1 MSSIPSTIVR
11 PLQDKGTPAG
21 PKRSGTQLTPDLL
34 PDRVALQK
42 GCHEMWDTREERYLH
57 KLIQNISKKG
67 SSIITSIIVVRTMT
81 RRWHS
86 LAVASLMLL
95 LLMIPSAHAFSVE
108 KEEPGPTHWQLQ
120 IPEDTY
126 PIDGYGHHEVNPALN
141 SRNSDLIRL
150 IPSSG
155 TNDSDWISRSELPS
169 PREISN
175 TVCYNPNGMVLDED
189 GLSDMNWLW
198 GQFITHDI
206 DFTLTQN
213 GRVDGAAERIDIP
226 VPSGDLW
233 MDPQGTGAN
242 MIMMFRSIYN
252 QSTGIEN
259 IPREYPNSVTGWID
273 GSSVY
278 GSSQETADWLRTG
291 QGGQLKVTSDPNG
304 DLLPLAAEDDET
316 APSMSFVGFSAS
328 ERYIAGDSR
337 ANEHVGLTAIHILF
351 VREHNRI
358 AEVLESQNPEW
369 TDEDLYQSARKYVTA
384 LMQQITYQEYL
395 PSMNI
400 YSDWGEYDSAVD
412 PSISNA
418 FATLAFRMG
427 HSQIGPLTLRLEENR
442 TSIPQGSIAMENG
455 FWDPNSL
462 VTDGGID
469 PVLRGLAFT
478 TQEANDVGYIHAL
491 RNMLFG
497 APGMGG
503 MDMCAIDIQRGRDHG
518 IPDYGSFR
526 DLVGLEVANNWSDV
540 TSDSELASRLDSIYP
555 NVSSSDPLIGMYAED
570 HNWTHYFPEYDEN
583 RTIHSTVGPTMH
595 QIIRDQFHRLRV
607 SDPLFYEWDPDLSE
621 VLDEIRNT
629 TLTDI
634 ILRNTGIE
642 GMVCLS
648 MISEQ
653 HWIENSDNDFTQSDN
668 FCRNEN
674 LNFAP
679 GPPVEI
685 SNPTEERTTVLNA
698 KMTERTGRSGLGE
711 INLGMTSQWAS
722 YGPSIAPGDC
732 NGDGLIDIA
741 VGAVFDQEGWEKGD
755 DFLTG
760 RMHLMKNIGGNQFI
774 DITEEAGLP
783 TSNSTALG
791 LTWADFDEDGDLDL
805 HVSNFGEADVENVT
819 SGAPNE
825 LYRND
830 GECTFTEIGEEVG
843 VDNSGHSSKGLWADY
858 DHDGDLDLYSMN
870 FGILSEEQL
879 LVRQESNILYQNQL
893 KETGNA
899 NFLPVTIFA
908 GRIDGGTLEP
918 SSEGEVAVGDAFSI
932 AITAPENPSAQMLTP
947 SDRDPNGKGS
957 GMSWAGV
964 FVDMDGDAMED
975 IFVASD
981 FGFSPFYNGSNSG
994 AFRTSTF
1001 SHNFSLPGTGM
1012 GASVGDIEGDGDLDL
1027 CVSNFGPNYLWMQSE
1042 PTNWEEVGVDR
1053 GIAENILV
1061 NWDCKFLDVDL
1072 DGDLD
1077 LWFGVGK
1084 INPYTSFNNNSL
1096 YINDGNGHFIDGI
1109 DAIGLLDQGKT
1120 MGSTWADFDGD
1131 GDLDLVLGDSN
1142 IGIRF
1147 FENDAA
1153 QRDNVRWIAIDPKS
1167 TNSNDG
1173 INKDAI
1179 GSIVDIEFS
1188 NGKIIRQ
1195 AILAGDG
1202 FTGCSVSEIRLGI
1215 PSEVE
1220 IEEIRIIWNDGEVTT
1235 MDKWTLNRI
1244 NVQNYDPDVNLLDER
1259 LVDRI
1264 VFIIIIVIII
1274 SFLGIIQFK
1283 AKQIET
1289 QLEDDEQ
1296 QNID

>member
-42 GCHEMWDTREERYLH
+42 GCHEMWNTREERYLH

-607 SDPLFYEWDPDLSE
+607 SDPLFYEWDPDLSQ

>member
-42 GCHEMWDTREERYLH
+42 GCHEMWNTREERYLH

-384 LMQQITYQEYL
+384 LMQQVTYQEYL

-1264 VFIIIIVIII
+1264 VFIIIVVIII

>member
-1 MSSIPSTIVR
+1 
-11 PLQDKGTPAG
+11 
-21 PKRSGTQLTPDLL
+21 
-34 PDRVALQK
+34 
-42 GCHEMWDTREERYLH
+42 
-57 KLIQNISKKG
+57 
-67 SSIITSIIVVRTMT
+67 MT
-81 RRWHS
+81 RRWSS
-86 LAVASLMLL
+86 LAVTSMMLL
-95 LLMIPSAHAFSVE
+95 LLMIPSAHAFSIE
-108 KEEPGPTHWQLQ
+108 KEDPGPTHWQLE
-120 IPEDTY
+120 IPEKVY
-126 PIDGYGHHEVNPALN
+126 PVDGFGHHEVDSLLN

-150 IPSSG
+150 LPSDG
-155 TNDSDWISRSELPS
+155 TNETEWISRSDLPS
-169 PREISN
+169 PRDISN
-175 TVCYNPNGMVLDED
+175 SICYNPNGMVLDED

-198 GQFITHDI
+198 GQFVSHDI

-213 GRVDGAAERIDIP
+213 GRVEGAAERIDIP

-233 MDPQGTGAN
+233 MDPQGTGSN

-259 IPREYPNSVTGWID
+259 ISREYPNSVTGWID

-278 GSSQETADWLRTG
+278 GSSQETADWLRKG
-291 QGGQLKVTSDPNG
+291 EKGLLKVTLDPNG
-304 DLLPLAAEDDET
+304 YLLPLAAEDDET
-316 APSMSFVGFSAS
+316 APSMSFAGFSAS

-337 ANEHVGLTAIHILF
+337 ANEHVGLTAIHIIF

-358 AEVLESQNPEW
+358 AEVLGTQNPEW
-369 TDEDLYQSARKYVTA
+369 TDEEIYQTSRKYVTA
-384 LMQQITYQEYL
+384 LLQQITYQEYL

-400 YSDWGEYDSAVD
+400 FSDQGEYDPTVD

-518 IPDYGSFR
+518 IPDYGAFR
-526 DLVGLEVANNWSDV
+526 ELSGLAPTNNWSDV
-540 TSDSELASRLDSIYP
+540 TSNSELASRLQSVYP
-555 NVSSSDPLIGMYAED
+555 NVSSADPLIGMYAED
-570 HNWTHYFPEYDEN
+570 HDWIHHFPESNEFLTM
-583 RTIHSTVGPTMH
+583 RSTVGPSMH
-595 QIIRDQFHRLRV
+595 YILKDQFHRLRV
-607 SDPLFYEWDPDLSE
+607 SDPLFYEWDPDLSQ
-621 VLDEIRNT
+621 VLDEIQNT
-629 TLTDI
+629 TLTDV

-653 HWIENSDNDFTQSDN
+653 HWLENSAEDFTTSEDY
-668 FCRNEN
+668 CLNEN
-674 LNFAP
+674 LNFLP
-679 GPPVEI
+679 GPPIEI
-685 SNPTEERTTVLNA
+685 NNPTQDRSTVLNA
-698 KMTERTGRSGLGE
+698 KMTERTARSGLGGIE
-711 INLGMTSQWAS
+711 LGMTSEWAT

-732 NGDGLIDIA
+732 DGDGLIDIA

-755 DFLTG
+755 DFRTG
-760 RMHLMKNIGGNQFI
+760 RMHLMKNIGDNQFI
-774 DITEEAGLP
+774 DITEQSGLP

-791 LTWADFDEDGDLDL
+791 LTWADFDNDGDLDL
-805 HVSNFGEADVENVT
+805 HVSNLGEMSDVENP
-819 SGAPNE
+819 SKGASNE
-825 LYRND
+825 LFRNE
-830 GECTFTEIGEEVG
+830 GECIFTEIAEEAG
-843 VDNSGHSSKGLWADY
+843 VNNSGHSSKGLWADY

-870 FGILSEEQL
+870 IGIISNEQFL
-879 LVRQESNILYQNQL
+879 IRQESNILYQNQL
-893 KETGNA
+893 KETGTA
-899 NFLPVTIFA
+899 NFEPITILA
-908 GRIDGGTLEP
+908 GKINGGSLEP
-918 SSEGEVAVGDAFSI
+918 KSDGEVALGDAFSI
-932 AITAPENPSAQMLTP
+932 AITAPENPSAQMLVPAGGEDTI
-947 SDRDPNGKGS
+947 GKGS
-957 GMSWAGV
+957 GMSWAGA
-964 FVDMDGDAMED
+964 FVDMDGDSWED

-981 FGFSPFYNGSNSG
+981 FGFSPFYNGSDSG
-994 AFRTSTF
+994 VFKTSTF
-1001 SHNFSLPGTGM
+1001 SHNFSLQGTGM

-1027 CVSNFGPNYLWMQSE
+1027 CVSNFGPNYLWIQSE
-1042 PTNWEEVGVDR
+1042 PTNWEEVGVYR

-1096 YINDGNGHFIDGI
+1096 YINDGTGHFIDGI
-1109 DAIGLLDQGKT
+1109 EAIGLLDQGKT

-1153 QRDNVRWIAIDPKS
+1153 QRDDIRWIAIDPKS
-1167 TNSNDG
+1167 TDSNDG

-1202 FTGCSVSEIRLGI
+1202 FAGCSISEVRLGI
-1215 PSEVE
+1215 PSDVE

-1244 NVQNYDPDVNLLDER
+1244 NVQNYDPDENLFYEDLGNGF
-1259 LVDRI
+1259 
-1264 VFIIIIVIII
+1264 FIIIFSITIFVIATIV
-1274 SFLGIIQFK
+1274 FK
-1283 AKQIET
+1283 SKQIEK

-1296 QNID
+1296 QNAD

>member
-1 MSSIPSTIVR
+1 
-11 PLQDKGTPAG
+11 
-21 PKRSGTQLTPDLL
+21 
-34 PDRVALQK
+34 
-42 GCHEMWDTREERYLH
+42 
-57 KLIQNISKKG
+57 
-67 SSIITSIIVVRTMT
+67 MT

-607 SDPLFYEWDPDLSE
+607 SDPLFYEWDPDLSQ

>member
-1 MSSIPSTIVR
+1 
-11 PLQDKGTPAG
+11 
-21 PKRSGTQLTPDLL
+21 
-34 PDRVALQK
+34 
-42 GCHEMWDTREERYLH
+42 
-57 KLIQNISKKG
+57 
-67 SSIITSIIVVRTMT
+67 MT
-81 RRWHS
+81 RRWSS
-86 LAVASLMLL
+86 LGVASLMLL
-95 LLMIPSAHAFSVE
+95 LLMIPSAHAFSIE
-108 KEEPGPTHWQLQ
+108 KEDPGPTHWQLD
-120 IPEDTY
+120 IPENVY
-126 PIDGYGHHEVNPALN
+126 PVDGFGHHEVDPLLN

-150 IPSSG
+150 IPSDG
-155 TNDSDWISRSELPS
+155 TNETDWISRSNLPS

-175 TVCYNPNGMVLDED
+175 SICYNPNGMVLDED

-198 GQFITHDI
+198 GQFVSHDI

-213 GRVDGAAERIDIP
+213 GRVEGAAERIDIP

-233 MDPQGTGAN
+233 MDPQGTGSN
-242 MIMMFRSIYN
+242 MIMMFRSTYN

-278 GSSQETADWLRTG
+278 GSTQDTADWLRKG
-291 QGGQLKVTSDPNG
+291 EGGLLKVTSDPNG

-328 ERYIAGDSR
+328 ERYIAGDAR
-337 ANEHVGLTAIHILF
+337 ANEHVGLTAIHIIF

-358 AEVLESQNPEW
+358 AEVLGSQNPEW
-369 TDEDLYQSARKYVTA
+369 TDEEIYQTARKYVTA

-400 YSDWGEYDSAVD
+400 YSDTGEYDSTVD

-442 TSIPQGSIAMENG
+442 TSIPQGSIALENG

-518 IPDYGSFR
+518 IPSYGAFR
-526 DLVGLEVANNWSDV
+526 ELVGLPSTNNWSDV
-540 TSDSELASRLDSIYP
+540 TSDSELASRLESVYP
-555 NVSSSDPLIGMYAED
+555 NVSLADPLIGMYAED
-570 HNWTHYFPEYDEN
+570 HDWVHHFPESNEFH
-583 RTIHSTVGPTMH
+583 TMHSTVGPTMH
-595 QIIRDQFHRLRV
+595 YILKEQFHRLRV
-607 SDPLFYEWDPDLSE
+607 SDPLFYEWDPDLSH

-629 TLTDI
+629 TLTDV
-634 ILRNTGIE
+634 ILRNTGIQ

-653 HWIENSDNDFTQSDN
+653 HWLENSEGDFTTSEDY
-668 FCRNEN
+668 CINEN
-674 LNFAP
+674 LNFVP

-685 SNPTEERTTVLNA
+685 NNPIQDRSTILNA
-698 KMTERTGRSGLGE
+698 KMTERTARSGLGG
-711 INLGMTSQWAS
+711 IDLGMTSEWAS

-732 NGDGLIDIA
+732 DGDGLIDIA
-741 VGAVFDQEGWEKGD
+741 VGALFDQEGWENGD
-755 DFLTG
+755 NFSNG
-760 RMHLMKNIGGNQFI
+760 RMYLMKNIGDNQFI
-774 DITEEAGLP
+774 DITEDAGLP
-783 TSNSTALG
+783 ISNSTALG
-791 LTWADFDEDGDLDL
+791 LTWADFDDDGDLDL
-805 HVSNFGEADVENVT
+805 HVSNFGEADLENIS

-825 LYRND
+825 LFRNE
-830 GECTFTEIGEEVG
+830 GGCVFTEIAKEVG

-870 FGILSEEQL
+870 FGVLSEELL

-893 KETGNA
+893 KETGVA
-899 NFLPVTIFA
+899 NFNPVTILA
-908 GRIDGGTLEP
+908 GRIDGGTSEP
-918 SSEGEVAVGDAFSI
+918 SSDGEVAVGEPFSI
-932 AITAPENPSAQMLTP
+932 AITAPENPSAQMLAPT
-947 SDRDPNGKGS
+947 DTDPNGKGS
-957 GMSWAGV
+957 GMSWAGI
-964 FVDMDGDAMED
+964 FVDMDGDSWED
-975 IFVASD
+975 IFIASD
-981 FGFSPFYNGSNSG
+981 FGFSPFYNGSDSG
-994 AFRTSTF
+994 EFKTSTF

-1042 PTNWEEVGVDR
+1042 PTNWEEVGVER

-1096 YINDGNGHFIDGI
+1096 YINDGTGHFIDGI

-1131 GDLDLVLGDSN
+1131 GDLDLVLGDAN

-1167 TNSNDG
+1167 TDSNDD

-1179 GSIVDIEFS
+1179 GSIVDIKFS
-1188 NGKIIRQ
+1188 DGKIVRQ

-1202 FTGCSVSEIRLGI
+1202 FTGCSISEIRLGI
-1215 PSEVE
+1215 PPDVE

-1244 NVQNYDPDVNLLDER
+1244 NVQNYEPDVNLFNEDMNS
-1259 LVDRI
+1259 I
-1264 VFIIIIVIII
+1264 FFIIIFSITIFFVVIITVK
-1274 SFLGIIQFK
+1274 S
-1283 AKQIET
+1283 KQIERRI
-1289 QLEDDEQ
+1289 EDVEQ
-1296 QNID
+1296 ENIE

>member
-67 SSIITSIIVVRTMT
+67 SSIITSIIIVRTMT

-384 LMQQITYQEYL
+384 LMQQVTYQEYL

-1264 VFIIIIVIII
+1264 VFIIIVVIII

>member
-42 GCHEMWDTREERYLH
+42 GCHEMWDTREERYLY

-67 SSIITSIIVVRTMT
+67 SSIITSIIIVRTMT

-1264 VFIIIIVIII
+1264 VFIIIVVIII

>member
-1 MSSIPSTIVR
+1 MTGRCSTF
-11 PLQDKGTPAG
+11 
-21 PKRSGTQLTPDLL
+21 
-34 PDRVALQK
+34 
-42 GCHEMWDTREERYLH
+42 
-57 KLIQNISKKG
+57 
-67 SSIITSIIVVRTMT
+67 
-81 RRWHS
+81 
-86 LAVASLMLL
+86 AVASLMLL
-95 LLMIPSAHAFSVE
+95 LLLVPSAHAFSVE
-108 KEEPGPTHWQLQ
+108 KENPGPNHAQ
-120 IPEDTY
+120 IELPTSIY
-126 PIDGYGHHEVNPALN
+126 PIDGIGHHQENPNLN
-141 SRNSDLIRL
+141 SPNTDLIRL
-150 IPSSG
+150 IPSVGSNE
-155 TNDSDWISRSELPS
+155 TNWVARSDLPS

-175 TVCYNPNGMVLDED
+175 AICYNPEGMVLDED

-198 GQFITHDI
+198 GQFISHDI

-226 VPSGDLW
+226 IPSGDLW
-233 MDPQGTGAN
+233 MDPQGIGTN
-242 MIMMFRSIYN
+242 MIMMFRSVYN
-252 QSTGIEN
+252 QSTGMNET
-259 IPREYPNSVTGWID
+259 PREYPNSVTGWLD

-278 GSSQETADWLRTG
+278 GSSEQTADWLRSG
-291 QGGQLKVTSDPNG
+291 IGGRLKVTPDPNG
-304 DLLPLAAEDDET
+304 DLLPLADENDES

-358 AEVLESQNPEW
+358 AGLLESQHPEW
-369 TDEDLYQSARKYVTA
+369 TDEDIYQAARKYVTA
-384 LMQQITYQEYL
+384 LLQQITYQEYL

-400 YSDWGEYDSAVD
+400 HADYGEFDPSID

-442 TSIPQGSIAMENG
+442 TSIPQGSIAMEDG
-455 FWDPNSL
+455 FWDPHSL

-478 TQEANDVGYIHAL
+478 TQEANDPGYIHAL

-497 APGMGG
+497 EPGMGG

-518 IPDYGSFR
+518 IPDYGAFR
-526 DLVGLEVANNWSDV
+526 AHVGLETANNWSDV
-540 TSDSELASRLDSIYP
+540 TSNSELALRLESVYP
-555 NVSSSDPLIGMYAED
+555 NVNSADPLIGMYAED
-570 HNWTHYFPEYDEN
+570 HDWTQDN
-583 RTIHSTVGPTMH
+583 LTIHSTVGPTMH
-595 QIIRDQFHRLRV
+595 YVLKDQFHRLRV
-607 SDPLFYEWDPDLSE
+607 SDPLFYEWDPDLSQ
-621 VLDEIRNT
+621 VLEEIQNT
-629 TLTDI
+629 TLTDV

-653 HWIENSDNDFTQSDN
+653 FWIENSGEDF
-668 FCRNEN
+668 RNSEDYCLNKN
-674 LNFAP
+674 LDFAP

-685 SNPTEERTTVLNA
+685 NNPSEERSTVLNA
-698 KMTERTGRSGLGE
+698 KMTERTTRSGLDQ
-711 INLGMTSQWAS
+711 IDLGMTSQWAS

-732 NGDGLIDIA
+732 DGDGLIDIA
-741 VGAVFDQEGWEKGD
+741 VGAIFDQEGWEKGEN
-755 DFLTG
+755 FSTG
-760 RMHLMKNIGGNQFI
+760 RMHLMKNIGENQFI
-774 DITEEAGLP
+774 DITEDSGLP
-783 TSNSTALG
+783 ISNSTALG
-791 LTWADFDEDGDLDL
+791 LTWADFDDDGDLDL
-805 HVSNFGEADVENVT
+805 HVSNFGYADIENVS

-825 LYRND
+825 LFRNE
-830 GECTFTEIGEEVG
+830 GECTFTEIAKEVG

-893 KETGNA
+893 KETGIA
-899 NFLPVTIFA
+899 NFNPVTILA

-918 SSEGEVAVGDAFSI
+918 GSDGEVVVGEAFSI

-964 FVDMDGDAMED
+964 FVDMDGDAWED
-975 IFVASD
+975 IFIASD
-981 FGFSPFYNGSNSG
+981 FGFSPYYNGSNSG
-994 AFRTSTF
+994 VFRTSTF

-1042 PTNWEEVGVDR
+1042 PTKWEEIGVDR

-1096 YINDGNGHFIDGI
+1096 YINDGTGHFIDGI
-1109 DAIGLLDQGKT
+1109 EAIGLLDQGKT

-1153 QRDNVRWIAIDPKS
+1153 QRDDVRWISIDPKS
-1167 TNSNDG
+1167 PAIDDE
-1173 INKDAI
+1173 INRDAI
-1179 GSIVDIEFS
+1179 GAMVDIELS
-1188 NGKIIRQ
+1188 NGRTIRQ

-1202 FTGCSVSEIRLGI
+1202 FTGCSVSEARLGV
-1215 PSEVE
+1215 PSGTE
-1220 IEEIRIIWNDGEVTT
+1220 IENIKIIWNDGEVTT
-1235 MDKWTLNRI
+1235 MEDWTINRI
-1244 NVQNYDPDVNLLDER
+1244 NVQYYDPDPSIENLLSESS
-1259 LVDRI
+1259 LSQI
-1264 VFIIIIVIII
+1264 LLII
-1274 SFLGIIQFK
+1274 SGLCFLVFLYIRR
-1283 AKQIET
+1283 
-1289 QLEDDEQ
+1289 
-1296 QNID
+1296 QNENDASDRK